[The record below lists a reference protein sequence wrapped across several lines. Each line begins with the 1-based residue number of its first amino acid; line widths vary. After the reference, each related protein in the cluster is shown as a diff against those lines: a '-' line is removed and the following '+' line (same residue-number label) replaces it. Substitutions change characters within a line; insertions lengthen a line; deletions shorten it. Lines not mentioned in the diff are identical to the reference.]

1 LESLMQTIA
10 STEPTPTATIPV
22 LSLSKLLV
30 LAGATGSSV
39 AAIYYSQP
47 ILPLLSDELGSSVR
61 QISLIPTLT
70 QLGYAGGILLLVPLG
85 DRFNRRNLILSKS
98 LLLALTL
105 LAFSLS
111 SGLQSLLFLSL
122 LIGLLAT
129 LAQDIVPAV
138 AALSDPARRGRTVGT
153 VMTGLLLGI
162 LLSRTVSGLVSA
174 WDGWR
179 LLYQLAALS
188 IMASGVLAWAMLPA
202 LPGDRSLSYAR
213 LFSSM
218 LSLWRQYPALRRAA
232 RAQALFSVGFAA
244 FWSTLALLLADRFQL
259 GSAVAGAFGLA
270 GAAGA
275 LAAPLA
281 GAVADRQGAGKVTLW
296 AGLLIAVSFVMMYAV
311 NWLPASLALPLLVL
325 TVIGFD
331 LGVQTAL
338 IAHQSIVY
346 SLDATARSRLNA
358 LLVSW
363 MFAGMAAGS
372 AAAGLLYSLAGFP
385 AVISL
390 ALAAS
395 LAGVWLRFVARQQ
408 R

>member
-1 LESLMQTIA
+1 MQSIV
-10 STEPTPTATIPV
+10 STDPSATTTPA
-22 LSLSKLLV
+22 LSFGKLLA

-47 ILPLLSDELGSSVR
+47 ILPLISAELGSSVR
-61 QISLIPTLT
+61 QISLVPTLT
-70 QLGYAGGILLLVPLG
+70 QFGYALGILLLVPLG

-105 LAFSLS
+105 LAFSFS
-111 SGLQSLLFLSL
+111 SGLQSLLVLSL

-129 LAQDIVPAV
+129 VAQDIVPAV

-162 LLSRTVSGLVSA
+162 LLSRAVSGLVSA

-188 IMASGVLAWAMLPA
+188 ILASGVLAWAMLPA
-202 LPGDRSLSYAR
+202 LPGDRSLSYGR
-213 LFSSM
+213 LMGSM
-218 LSLWRQYPALRRAA
+218 WSLWRQYPLLRRAA

-244 FWSTLALLLADRFQL
+244 FWSTLALLLADQFQL

-281 GAVADRQGAGKVTLW
+281 GAAADRQGAGKVTLW
-296 AGLLIAVSFVMMYAV
+296 AGLLSAFSFLLMYAV
-311 NWLPASLALPLLVL
+311 SWLPTSLALPLLVL

-346 SLDATARSRLNA
+346 SLDPAARSRLNA

-363 MFAGMAAGS
+363 MFVGMASGS
-372 AAAGLLYSLAGFP
+372 AGAGLLYSLAGFP
-385 AVISL
+385 AVINL
-390 ALAAS
+390 ALIAT
-395 LAGVWLRFVARQQ
+395 LAGVWLRFVVRQQ

>member
-1 LESLMQTIA
+1 MQTIA
-10 STEPTPTATIPV
+10 STEPVATTTTPA
-22 LSLSKLLV
+22 LSFGKLLA

-47 ILPLLSDELGSSVR
+47 ILPLISAELGSSVR
-61 QISLIPTLT
+61 QISLVPTLT
-70 QLGYAGGILLLVPLG
+70 QFGYALGILLLVPLG

-105 LAFSLS
+105 LAFSFS
-111 SGLQSLLFLSL
+111 SGLQGLLFLSL

-129 LAQDIVPAV
+129 VAQDIVPAV

-188 IMASGVLAWAMLPA
+188 ILASGVLAWAMLPA
-202 LPGDRSLSYAR
+202 LPGDRSLSYGR
-213 LFSSM
+213 LLSSM
-218 LSLWRQYPALRRAA
+218 LNLWRHYPLLRRAA
-232 RAQALFSVGFAA
+232 QAQALFSVGFAA
-244 FWSTLALLLADRFQL
+244 FWSTLALMLADQFQL

-281 GAVADRQGAGKVTLW
+281 GAAADRQGAGKVTLW
-296 AGLLIAVSFVMMYAV
+296 AGLLIAISFVLMYAV
-311 NWLPASLALPLLVL
+311 SWLPANLALPLLVL

-346 SLDATARSRLNA
+346 SLDASARSRLNA

-363 MFAGMAAGS
+363 MFVGMAAGS

-395 LAGVWLRFVARQQ
+395 LAGVWLRFFARQQ

>member
-1 LESLMQTIA
+1 MQTIA
-10 STEPTPTATIPV
+10 STEPVATTATPA
-22 LSLSKLLV
+22 LSFGKLLA

-47 ILPLLSDELGSSVR
+47 ILPLISAELGSSVR
-61 QISLIPTLT
+61 QISLVPTLT
-70 QLGYAGGILLLVPLG
+70 QFGYALGILLLVPLG
-85 DRFNRRNLILSKS
+85 DRFNRRKLILSKS

-105 LAFSLS
+105 LAFSFS
-111 SGLQSLLFLSL
+111 SGLQGLLFLSL

-129 LAQDIVPAV
+129 VAQDIVPAV

-188 IMASGVLAWAMLPA
+188 ILASGILAWAMLPA
-202 LPGDRSLSYAR
+202 LPGDRSLSYGR
-213 LFSSM
+213 LLSSM
-218 LSLWRQYPALRRAA
+218 LSLWRQYPLLRRAA

-244 FWSTLALLLADRFQL
+244 FWSTLALMLADQFQL
-259 GSAVAGAFGLA
+259 GSAIAGAFGLA

-281 GAVADRQGAGKVTLW
+281 GAAADRQGAGKVTLW
-296 AGLLIAVSFVMMYAV
+296 AGLLIAISFALMYVV
-311 NWLPASLALPLLVL
+311 NWLPANLALPLLVL

-346 SLDATARSRLNA
+346 SLDASARGRLNA

-363 MFAGMAAGS
+363 MFVGMAAGS
-372 AAAGLLYSLAGFP
+372 AGAGLLYSLAGFP

>member
-1 LESLMQTIA
+1 MQSIA
-10 STEPTPTATIPV
+10 STEPVPTTTTPP
-22 LSLSKLLV
+22 LSFGKLLA

-47 ILPLLSDELGSSVR
+47 ILPLISAELGSSVR
-61 QISLIPTLT
+61 QISLVPTLT
-70 QLGYAGGILLLVPLG
+70 QFGYALGILLLVPLG
-85 DRFNRRNLILSKS
+85 DRFNRRNLILGKS
-98 LLLALTL
+98 LLLALAL
-105 LAFSLS
+105 LAFSFS
-111 SGLQSLLFLSL
+111 SALQGLLILSL

-129 LAQDIVPAV
+129 VAQDIVPAV

-188 IMASGVLAWAMLPA
+188 ILASGALAWAMLPA
-202 LPGDRSLSYAR
+202 LPGDRSLSYGR
-213 LFSSM
+213 LMSSM
-218 LSLWRQYPALRRAA
+218 WSLWRQYPALRRAA

-244 FWSTLALLLADRFQL
+244 FWSTLALLLADQFQL

-281 GAVADRQGAGKVTLW
+281 GAAADRQGAGKVTLW
-296 AGLLIAVSFVMMYAV
+296 AGLLSAISFLLMYAV
-311 NWLPASLALPLLVL
+311 SWLPASLALPLLVL

-346 SLDATARSRLNA
+346 SLDAAARSRLNA

-363 MFAGMAAGS
+363 MFVGMASGS
-372 AAAGLLYSLAGFP
+372 AGAGLLYSLAGFP

-390 ALAAS
+390 ALVAT
-395 LAGVWLRFVARQQ
+395 LAGVWLRFVVRQQ

>member
-1 LESLMQTIA
+1 MQTI
-10 STEPTPTATIPV
+10 STTETSAITATPV
-22 LSLSKLLV
+22 LSLAKLLA

-47 ILPLLSDELGSSVR
+47 ILPLISAELGSSVG
-61 QISLIPTLT
+61 QISLVPTLT
-70 QLGYAGGILLLVPLG
+70 QLGYALGILLLVPLG
-85 DRFNRRNLILSKS
+85 DRFNRRSLILLKS

-105 LAFSLS
+105 LAYSFSTGIQ
-111 SGLQSLLFLSL
+111 GLLLLSL

-129 LAQDIVPAV
+129 VAQDIVPAV
-138 AALSDPARRGRTVGT
+138 AALSDPERRGRTVGT

-174 WDGWR
+174 WDSWR

-188 IMASGVLAWAMLPA
+188 ILCSGLLAWAMLPP
-202 LPGDRSLSYAR
+202 LPGDRSLSVGR
-213 LFSSM
+213 LYSSM
-218 LSLWRQYPALRRAA
+218 LSLWRQYPALRQAA
-232 RAQALFSVGFAA
+232 FAQALFSVSFAA
-244 FWSTLALLLADRFQL
+244 FWSTLALMLANQFQL

-281 GAVADRQGAGKVTLW
+281 GAAADRQGPGKVVLA
-296 AGLLIAVSFVMMYAV
+296 AGVLIAVSFLLMYGIT
-311 NWLPASLALPLLVL
+311 WLPATAALVLLVL
-325 TVIGFD
+325 TVVGFD

-346 SLDATARSRLNA
+346 SLAPAARSRLNA

-363 MFAGMAAGS
+363 MFVGMAAGS
-372 AAAGLLYSLAGFP
+372 GGAGLLYSVAGFP
-385 AVISL
+385 AVITL
-390 ALAAS
+390 ALTAS
-395 LAGVWLRFVARQQ
+395 LTGIWLRLNARQSP
-408 R
+408 